1 MANGDEGNPLRA
13 GVVFLPWFL
22 PFWIFLSVVVNSKRK
37 NRINFS
43 FFSGNNDSVTF
54 DMHVWVSVSFNFH
67 FSLQTCQKDF
77 HFTPSHH
84 SLDGKVWIEKDT
96 VGRIGLLMNTLHS
109 ILPTKRLKKL
119 KATTGELENIF
130 QYTYTIFQLR
140 LNKVTLWKI
149 QKFIGK
155 LDRLL
160 LPVLCTWFCSLRS
173 IKLRAALV
181 FWILML

>member
-1 MANGDEGNPLRA
+1 MKRIHSTILNIIFFEYHNTSDCIILLTKSGGLKKICSTYLCMANGDEGNPLRA

-109 ILPTKRLKKL
+109 VYCLLK
-119 KATTGELENIF
+119 G
-130 QYTYTIFQLR
+130 
-140 LNKVTLWKI
+140 W
-149 QKFIGK
+149 
-155 LDRLL
+155 
-160 LPVLCTWFCSLRS
+160 RS
-173 IKLRAALV
+173 WR
-181 FWILML
+181 